1 MYIGGVRVPI
11 YIILCICM
19 VGHGKKII
27 SDTKDDDESDSKSLT
42 FFYNGTVSPLAN
54 LSSMIFRNYDSG
66 VRPYCTGEQEIV
78 DLSVDLA
85 VRQLIDLDEPNQI
98 VTMNV
103 WMRLS
108 IIRNMNSL
116 SLIVLFH
123 VLTGIHG
130 KESVRNQHNLTAK
143 DKGDKILTEKAN
155 SHNCDYD
162 KGSVTDDVETS
173 TSWKEN
179 GRQKD
184 KKHKRKKGKEK
195 LFKLGAIVGISIK
208 EKRRKQH
215 TIQMSID
222 QRLAIEKYESGS
234 FSTNRGGF
242 NVLSAN
248 IPLVADEAQGEYF
261 VPDPSITKYEDFS
274 NRKLPEIKKCSGAD
288 GDDDVYYEIDE
299 DKMKS
304 STDMEGVYQNEIK
317 EVTDKGSNDSD
328 QTGYEI
334 PLGSMKKKREQL
346 TKQQSIDQ
354 RSDIASLENNPFST
368 NNKANTILFANESL
382 NTDEAQGDYFVLDPA
397 ITKYNK
403 DLSSLVLPETKMFS
417 VEHGDERV
425 YNEIDDDE
433 IQPPRD
439 IEGVHQKKIEEAM
452 DKCSYNGD
460 QNTYETPVSK
470 KNKREQLKRPHSVDQ
485 GTEISH
491 LENCPSSTNKG
502 GNAII
507 SANESLNT
515 DEAEGEYFVLD
526 PSVTKYNK
534 DLSSLVL
541 PIVKRFSVSNGDE
554 SVYTEIDEDDDER
567 VYNENDEDEIQPP
580 TDMEVVHQRK
590 IEEAKDKFSYNDLR
604 KIRQNNVQ
612 DHSLLTKKLGFHIL
626 KIVHPVQ
633 TKGDNAIPTANE
645 FLNTDEAEGEYFVL
659 DPSVT
664 KYNKDLSN
672 LVLPIIKRL
681 SVSKGDEIVY
691 TEIDEDKIESSTDM
705 KIGGSPD
712 ANSRN

>member
-1 MYIGGVRVPI
+1 MLNRS
-11 YIILCICM
+11 
-19 VGHGKKII
+19 KK
-27 SDTKDDDESDSKSLT
+27 
-42 FFYNGTVSPLAN
+42 
-54 LSSMIFRNYDSG
+54 
-66 VRPYCTGEQEIV
+66 
-78 DLSVDLA
+78 
-85 VRQLIDLDEPNQI
+85 
-98 VTMNV
+98 
-103 WMRLS
+103 
-108 IIRNMNSL
+108 
-116 SLIVLFH
+116 
-123 VLTGIHG
+123 
-130 KESVRNQHNLTAK
+130 
-143 DKGDKILTEKAN
+143 
-155 SHNCDYD
+155 
-162 KGSVTDDVETS
+162 
-173 TSWKEN
+173 
-179 GRQKD
+179 
-184 KKHKRKKGKEK
+184 KK
-195 LFKLGAIVGISIK
+195 
-208 EKRRKQH
+208 RKQH

-234 FSTNRGGF
+234 FSTDRGGF

-261 VPDPSITKYEDFS
+261 VPDPSITKYDKDFS

-334 PLGSMKKKREQL
+334 PLGSMKKKMEQL

-433 IQPPRD
+433 IEPPRD

-452 DKCSYNGD
+452 DKWSYNGD

-470 KNKREQLKRPHSVDQ
+470 KNKREQLTRPHSVDQ
-485 GTEISH
+485 GTDISH
-491 LENCPSSTNKG
+491 PENCPSSTNKG
-502 GNAII
+502 DNAII
-507 SANESLNT
+507 SANEYSNT

-534 DLSSLVL
+534 DLIMSSLVL
-541 PIVKRFSVSNGDE
+541 PIVKRFSVSKGDE
-554 SVYTEIDEDDDER
+554 S
-567 VYNENDEDEIQPP
+567 
-580 TDMEVVHQRK
+580 
-590 IEEAKDKFSYNDLR
+590 
-604 KIRQNNVQ
+604 
-612 DHSLLTKKLGFHIL
+612 
-626 KIVHPVQ
+626 
-633 TKGDNAIPTANE
+633 
-645 FLNTDEAEGEYFVL
+645 
-659 DPSVT
+659 
-664 KYNKDLSN
+664 
-672 LVLPIIKRL
+672 
-681 SVSKGDEIVY
+681 VY
-691 TEIDEDKIESSTDM
+691 TEIDEDKIESSPDM
-705 KIGGSPD
+705 NKDHEKQIGEIEDIVICHSVQT
-712 ANSRN
+712 NNVIQ

>member
-1 MYIGGVRVPI
+1 
-11 YIILCICM
+11 
-19 VGHGKKII
+19 
-27 SDTKDDDESDSKSLT
+27 
-42 FFYNGTVSPLAN
+42 
-54 LSSMIFRNYDSG
+54 
-66 VRPYCTGEQEIV
+66 
-78 DLSVDLA
+78 
-85 VRQLIDLDEPNQI
+85 
-98 VTMNV
+98 
-103 WMRLS
+103 
-108 IIRNMNSL
+108 MNSL
-116 SLIVLFH
+116 PIFVLFH
-123 VLTGIHG
+123 LLTGIHG
-130 KESVRNQHNLTAK
+130 KENWPCKEFNETDTLFSCFYRNYHQDRECIEIVQMTIYSVMNENFTDEWFVKQSKILCTNGDGNNRCSEEDCRQVLLSAVGSVSDRHNMTAK
-143 DKGDKILTEKAN
+143 EKD
-155 SHNCDYD
+155 SHNCDYN
-162 KGSVTDDVETS
+162 KGSVIDDVETS
-173 TSWKEN
+173 TSWKVN

-184 KKHKRKKGKEK
+184 KKDKRKKGKEK
-195 LFKLGAIVGISIK
+195 LFKLGAIVGISVGITGTIILFFVILMTFFICRRRSK
-208 EKRRKQH
+208 KKKRKQH

-248 IPLVADEAQGEYF
+248 IPLVADEAHGEYF
-261 VPDPSITKYEDFS
+261 VPDPSITKYDKDFS

-328 QTGYEI
+328 ETGYEI
-334 PLGSMKKKREQL
+334 PLGSMTKKREQL

-433 IQPPRD
+433 IEPPRD

-452 DKCSYNGD
+452 DKWSYNGD

-491 LENCPSSTNKG
+491 LKNCPSSTNKG
-502 GNAII
+502 DNAII
-507 SANESLNT
+507 SENESLNT

-541 PIVKRFSVSNGDE
+541 PIVKKFSVSNGD
-554 SVYTEIDEDDDER
+554 
-567 VYNENDEDEIQPP
+567 
-580 TDMEVVHQRK
+580 
-590 IEEAKDKFSYNDLR
+590 
-604 KIRQNNVQ
+604 
-612 DHSLLTKKLGFHIL
+612 
-626 KIVHPVQ
+626 
-633 TKGDNAIPTANE
+633 
-645 FLNTDEAEGEYFVL
+645 
-659 DPSVT
+659 
-664 KYNKDLSN
+664 
-672 LVLPIIKRL
+672 
-681 SVSKGDEIVY
+681 VSVY
-691 TEIDEDKIESSTDM
+691 TEIDEDKIESSPD
-705 KIGGSPD
+705 KNKDHEKQIGENGDSYLP
-712 ANSRN
+712 